1 MQHPSRVPVDVAPDD
16 VLEAAADVLDARA
29 DAQGNPLEPT
39 VGTAGAEALDG
50 AVGAAAMGGAASA
63 DTARQ
68 TAERLRKEAAE
79 LEAED
84 GFPFGR
90 PGRPLRRGSPF
101 LIGFTGAL
109 GVLVALAL
117 TRALAAASSVL
128 VLIVVSMFLA
138 VGLNPSVVG
147 LQRRG
152 MRRGFAVATVFILL
166 LLLFVVFGL
175 SVAPPLAEQVAS
187 FGANLPDYL
196 QQLQQNPTVSELN
209 ERYGLI
215 ERAQAYIRSGDL
227 AEQAFGGIVGVGR
240 IIFGA
245 TFSAL
250 TVLILTLYF
259 LSSLPSIT
267 AGAYS
272 LVPKSRRTRVQLLGD
287 ETLGRVGGYVSG
299 AGIVAS
305 CAGISTFVFLEII
318 GLREYA
324 LALALLVALFDLIP
338 MIGATLGAAVVTVVG
353 LVDSLAMG
361 AACLI
366 FFVIYQQLENYV
378 IYPRVMKRSVDVPP
392 ALTVIAALLG
402 GALLGVVGAL
412 LAIPTAAS
420 LLLIIREVV
429 VPRQEQS

>member
-1 MQHPSRVPVDVAPDD
+1 MQQQPRVPVELAPDD
-16 VLEAAADVLDARA
+16 VLEAAADVLDAREKQRSSA
-29 DAQGNPLEPT
+29 AQNAGDTT
-39 VGTAGAEALDG
+39 VRD
-50 AVGAAAMGGAASA
+50 AVGAVTMNGAADA
-63 DTARQ
+63 ATARE
-68 TAERLRKEAAE
+68 TAERLRHEAAA
-79 LEAED
+79 LDADD
-84 GFPFGR
+84 GLPFGR

-109 GVLVALAL
+109 GVLVAFGL
-117 TRALAAASSVL
+117 TRALVSASSVL

-152 MRRGFAVATVFILL
+152 MRRGFAVTAVFLL
-166 LLLFVVFGL
+166 VLLLFLVFGL
-175 SVAPPLAEQVAS
+175 AVAPPLAEQIAS

-196 QQLQQNPTVSELN
+196 QQLQQNTTVSELN

-245 TFSAL
+245 AFSAL

-272 LVPKSRRTRVQLLGD
+272 LVPRSRRTRIQLLGD
-287 ETLGRVGGYVSG
+287 EILGRVGGYVSG

-338 MIGATLGAAVVTVVG
+338 MIGATLGATVVTVVG
-353 LVDSLAMG
+353 LVDSLTIG
-361 AACLI
+361 VACLI
-366 FFVIYQQLENYV
+366 FFVVYQQVENYL

>member
-1 MQHPSRVPVDVAPDD
+1 MQQQPRVPVELAPDD
-16 VLEAAADVLDARA
+16 VLEAAADVLDAREKQRSSA
-29 DAQGNPLEPT
+29 AQNAGDTT
-39 VGTAGAEALDG
+39 VRD
-50 AVGAAAMGGAASA
+50 AVGAVTMNGAADA
-63 DTARQ
+63 ATARE
-68 TAERLRKEAAE
+68 TAERLRHEAAA
-79 LEAED
+79 LDADD
-84 GFPFGR
+84 GLPFGR

-109 GVLVALAL
+109 GVLVAFGL
-117 TRALAAASSVL
+117 TRALVSASSVL

-152 MRRGFAVATVFILL
+152 MRRGFAVTAVFLL
-166 LLLFVVFGL
+166 VLLLFLVFGL
-175 SVAPPLAEQVAS
+175 AVAPPLAEQIAS

-196 QQLQQNPTVSELN
+196 QQLQQNTTVSELN

-245 TFSAL
+245 AFSAL

-272 LVPKSRRTRVQLLGD
+272 LVPRSRRTRIQLLGD
-287 ETLGRVGGYVSG
+287 EILGRVGGYVSG

-338 MIGATLGAAVVTVVG
+338 MIGATLGATVVTVVG
-353 LVDSLAMG
+353 LVDSLTIG
-361 AACLI
+361 VACLI
-366 FFVIYQQLENYV
+366 FFVVYQQVENYL

-402 GALLGVVGAL
+402 GALFGVVGAL

>member
-1 MQHPSRVPVDVAPDD
+1 MQQQPRVPVELAPDD
-16 VLEAAADVLDARA
+16 VLEAAADVLDAREKQRSSA
-29 DAQGNPLEPT
+29 AQNAGDTT
-39 VGTAGAEALDG
+39 VRD
-50 AVGAAAMGGAASA
+50 AVGAVTMNGAADA
-63 DTARQ
+63 ATARE
-68 TAERLRKEAAE
+68 TAERLRHEAAA
-79 LEAED
+79 LDADD
-84 GFPFGR
+84 GLPFGR

-109 GVLVALAL
+109 GVLVAFGL
-117 TRALAAASSVL
+117 TRALVSASSVL

-152 MRRGFAVATVFILL
+152 MRRGFAVTAVFLL
-166 LLLFVVFGL
+166 VLLLFLVFGL
-175 SVAPPLAEQVAS
+175 AVAPPLAEQIAS

-196 QQLQQNPTVSELN
+196 QQLQQNTTVSELN

-245 TFSAL
+245 AFSAL

-272 LVPKSRRTRVQLLGD
+272 LVPRSRRTRIQLLGD
-287 ETLGRVGGYVSG
+287 EILGRVGGYVSG

-305 CAGISTFVFLEII
+305 CAGISTFVFLEMI

-338 MIGATLGAAVVTVVG
+338 MIGATLGATVVTVVG
-353 LVDSLAMG
+353 LVDSLTIG
-361 AACLI
+361 VACLI
-366 FFVIYQQLENYV
+366 FFVVYQQVENYL

>member
-1 MQHPSRVPVDVAPDD
+1 VAVQQQPRVPVELAPDD
-16 VLEAAADVLDARA
+16 VLEAAADVLDAREKQRSSA
-29 DAQGNPLEPT
+29 AQNAGDTT
-39 VGTAGAEALDG
+39 VRD
-50 AVGAAAMGGAASA
+50 AVGAVTMNGAADA
-63 DTARQ
+63 ATARE
-68 TAERLRKEAAE
+68 TAERLRHEAAA
-79 LEAED
+79 LDADD
-84 GFPFGR
+84 GLPFGR

-109 GVLVALAL
+109 GVLVAFGL
-117 TRALAAASSVL
+117 TRALVSASSVL

-152 MRRGFAVATVFILL
+152 MRRGFAVTAVFLL
-166 LLLFVVFGL
+166 VLLLFLVFGL
-175 SVAPPLAEQVAS
+175 AVAPPLAEQIAS

-196 QQLQQNPTVSELN
+196 QQLQQNTTVSELN

-245 TFSAL
+245 AFSAL

-272 LVPKSRRTRVQLLGD
+272 LVPRSRRTRIQLLGD
-287 ETLGRVGGYVSG
+287 EILGRVGGYVSG

-338 MIGATLGAAVVTVVG
+338 MIGATLGATVVTVVG
-353 LVDSLAMG
+353 LVDSLTIG
-361 AACLI
+361 VACLI
-366 FFVIYQQLENYV
+366 FFVVYQQVENYL

>member
-1 MQHPSRVPVDVAPDD
+1 VAVQQQPRVPVELAPDD
-16 VLEAAADVLDARA
+16 VLEAAADVLDAREKQRSSA
-29 DAQGNPLEPT
+29 AQNAGDTT
-39 VGTAGAEALDG
+39 VRD
-50 AVGAAAMGGAASA
+50 AVGAVTMNGAADA
-63 DTARQ
+63 ATARE
-68 TAERLRKEAAE
+68 TAERLRHEAAA
-79 LEAED
+79 LDADD
-84 GFPFGR
+84 GLPFGR

-109 GVLVALAL
+109 GVLVAFGV
-117 TRALAAASSVL
+117 TRALVSASSVL

-152 MRRGFAVATVFILL
+152 MRRGFAVTAVFLL
-166 LLLFVVFGL
+166 VLLLFLVFGL
-175 SVAPPLAEQVAS
+175 AVAPPLAEQIAS

-196 QQLQQNPTVSELN
+196 QQLQQNTTVSELN

-245 TFSAL
+245 AFSAL

-272 LVPKSRRTRVQLLGD
+272 LVPRSRRTRIQLLGD
-287 ETLGRVGGYVSG
+287 EILGRVGGYVSG

-338 MIGATLGAAVVTVVG
+338 MIGATLGATVVTVVG
-353 LVDSLAMG
+353 LVDSLTIG
-361 AACLI
+361 VACLI
-366 FFVIYQQLENYV
+366 FFVVYQQVENYL

>member
-1 MQHPSRVPVDVAPDD
+1 VAVQQQPRVPVELAPDD
-16 VLEAAADVLDARA
+16 VLEAAADVLDAREKQRSSA
-29 DAQGNPLEPT
+29 AQNAGDTT
-39 VGTAGAEALDG
+39 VRD
-50 AVGAAAMGGAASA
+50 AVGAVTMNGAADA
-63 DTARQ
+63 ATARE
-68 TAERLRKEAAE
+68 TAERLRHEAAA
-79 LEAED
+79 LDADD
-84 GFPFGR
+84 GLPFGR

-109 GVLVALAL
+109 GVLVAFGL
-117 TRALAAASSVL
+117 TRALVSASSVL

-152 MRRGFAVATVFILL
+152 MRRGFAVTAVFLL
-166 LLLFVVFGL
+166 VLLLFLVFGL
-175 SVAPPLAEQVAS
+175 AVAPPLAEQIAS

-196 QQLQQNPTVSELN
+196 QQLQQNTTVSELN

-245 TFSAL
+245 AFSAL

-272 LVPKSRRTRVQLLGD
+272 LVPRSRRTRIQLLGD
-287 ETLGRVGGYVSG
+287 EILGRVGGYVSG

-338 MIGATLGAAVVTVVG
+338 MIGATLGATVVTVVG
-353 LVDSLAMG
+353 LVDSLTIG
-361 AACLI
+361 VACLI
-366 FFVIYQQLENYV
+366 FFVVYQQVENYL

-402 GALLGVVGAL
+402 GALFGVVGAL

>member
-1 MQHPSRVPVDVAPDD
+1 MQQQPRVPVEVAPDD
-16 VLEAAADVLDARA
+16 VLEAAADVLDGRA
-29 DAQGNPLEPT
+29 NAPGPPGRDTGDTATTDDA
-39 VGTAGAEALDG
+39 AGAVSMD
-50 AVGAAAMGGAASA
+50 GAASA
-63 DTARQ
+63 RTARD
-68 TAERLRKEAAE
+68 TAERLRHEGAARG
-79 LEAED
+79 ADD
-84 GFPFGR
+84 GLPFGR

-109 GVLVALAL
+109 GVLVALGL
-117 TRALAAASSVL
+117 TRALASASSVL

-152 MRRGFAVATVFILL
+152 MRRGFAVATVFLLL
-166 LLLFVVFGL
+166 LLLFLIFGL
-175 SVAPPLAEQVAS
+175 AVAPPLAEQVAS

-196 QQLQQNPTVSELN
+196 QQLQQNTTVSELN

-215 ERAQAYIRSGDL
+215 ERALAYIRSGDL

-245 TFSAL
+245 AFSAL

-272 LVPKSRRTRVQLLGD
+272 LLPRSRRTRIQLLG
-287 ETLGRVGGYVSG
+287 EEILGRVGGYVSG

-338 MIGATLGAAVVTVVG
+338 MIGATLGATVVTVVG
-353 LVDSLAMG
+353 LVDSLTIG
-361 AACLI
+361 VACLI
-366 FFVIYQQLENYV
+366 FFVVYQQVENYL

-420 LLLIIREVV
+420 LLLILREVV

>member
-1 MQHPSRVPVDVAPDD
+1 MQQQPRVPVELAPGD
-16 VLEAAADVLDARA
+16 VLEAAADVLDAREKQRSSA
-29 DAQGNPLEPT
+29 AQNAGDTT
-39 VGTAGAEALDG
+39 VHD
-50 AVGAAAMGGAASA
+50 AVGAVTMNGAADA
-63 DTARQ
+63 ATARE
-68 TAERLRKEAAE
+68 TAERLRHEAAA
-79 LEAED
+79 LDADD
-84 GFPFGR
+84 GLPFGR

-109 GVLVALAL
+109 GVLVAFGL
-117 TRALAAASSVL
+117 TRALVSASSVL

-152 MRRGFAVATVFILL
+152 MRRGFAVTAVFLL
-166 LLLFVVFGL
+166 VLLLFLVFGL
-175 SVAPPLAEQVAS
+175 AVAPPLAEQIAS

-196 QQLQQNPTVSELN
+196 QQLQQNTTVSELN

-245 TFSAL
+245 AFSAL

-272 LVPKSRRTRVQLLGD
+272 LVPRSRRTRIQLLGD
-287 ETLGRVGGYVSG
+287 EILGRVGGYVSG

-338 MIGATLGAAVVTVVG
+338 MIGATLGATVVTVVG
-353 LVDSLAMG
+353 LVDSLTIG
-361 AACLI
+361 VACLI
-366 FFVIYQQLENYV
+366 FFVVYQQVENYL